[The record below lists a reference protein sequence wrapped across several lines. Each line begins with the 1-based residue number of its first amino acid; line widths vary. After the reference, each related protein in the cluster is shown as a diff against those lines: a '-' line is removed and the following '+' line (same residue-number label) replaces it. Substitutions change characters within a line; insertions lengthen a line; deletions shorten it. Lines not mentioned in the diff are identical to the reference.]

1 MRTARNTQFNKLYQP
16 NRIGH
21 PTYKTPYSYR
31 HHTGTNRLTKES
43 LVQHSRRLAQS
54 QPNRV
59 YARYLLLKLRI
70 AYMEINQWFR
80 PMPSKFLLRARQ
92 KSVILH
98 PKMSL

>member
-16 NRIGH
+16 NRIGR
-21 PTYKTPYSYR
+21 PTYRPR
-31 HHTGTNRLTKES
+31 HNPLGHNKPLTKES
-43 LVQHSRRLAQS
+43 LIQHSRRLAQS

-98 PKMSL
+98 PKMFL